1 MMEPFIYSAPKSVKV
16 FNVFSRIRRRHN
28 VYVSQT
34 SISDT
39 AAYDLEIGGMESDE
53 EDEAD
58 SSLISYNGLLT
69 LG

>member
-1 MMEPFIYSAPKSVKV
+1 M

-39 AAYDLEIGGMESDE
+39 AAYDIEISGMESDE

-58 SSLISYNGLLT
+58 SSLISYTGLLT

>member
-1 MMEPFIYSAPKSVKV
+1 M
-16 FNVFSRIRRRHN
+16 FNVFSRIGRRHN

-39 AAYDLEIGGMESDE
+39 AAYDIEISGMESDE

-58 SSLISYNGLLT
+58 SSLISYTGLLT